1 MTTIKVAT
9 LNTQNKFNVKNYD
22 GGYNSIKFSNL
33 LKDYNI
39 DILSTQELVR
49 RYLNNIKNNLPTGY
63 KGVGNYR
70 YGNFYITKKIKFLDR
85 YNETNTIFTK
95 HKVILEKDV
104 RLPWIPRTLKDLKDG
119 LNKYKSITPRIITEA
134 VIEIDNKKVRILNTH
149 LDKRIENIKRRQL
162 KRLITEI
169 QKKKIPTIITGDF
182 NLGTDDPLM
191 QEFINTLSKQNIV
204 RVPYNNRTFKY
215 SNKDIAIDHIFISKD
230 FNLKKFGI
238 IDYKYFNDFS
248 DHYPLYAELEFWHFL
263 DICLYYVYKV
273 IDNKKGN
280 YY

>member
-1 MTTIKVAT
+1 MTTIKIAT

-22 GGYNSIKFSNL
+22 GGYNSIKFASL

-49 RYLNNIKNNLPTGY
+49 RYLNNIKKNLKGDY

-70 YGNFYITKKIKFLDR
+70 YGNFYLTKKIKFLDR

-104 RLPWIPRTLKDLKDG
+104 RLPWIPRTIKDFKDG

-134 VIEIDNKKVRILNTH
+134 IIEIDKKKIRVLNTH

-162 KRLITEI
+162 KKLINEI
-169 QKKKIPTIITGDF
+169 KKKNLPTIITGDF
-182 NLGTDDPLM
+182 NLGIDDPLM
-191 QEFINTLSKQNIV
+191 QEFMSELSKQNIT

-215 SNKDIAIDHIFISKD
+215 SNKDIAIDHIFISKE
-230 FNLKKFGI
+230 FKLKEFGI
-238 IDYKYFNDFS
+238 IDYKYYDDFS
-248 DHYPLYAELEFWHFL
+248 DHYPLYATLEL
-263 DICLYYVYKV
+263 
-273 IDNKKGN
+273 
-280 YY
+280 